1 MNTFKGLGLVDR
13 VPEGLWMEVCN
24 IVQDA
29 ANKAIPKKKESK
41 KANWLLEA
49 PLSVGFSRQE
59 YWSGLPFP
67 SPGIFPT
74 QEWNPGLLH
83 LLHWQVDSVLL
94 EPPGNPDDVT
104 TQSHIQKC
112 HDFKGGRVKMNIYST
127 GNLCYSFPVC

>member
-1 MNTFKGLGLVDR
+1 MRETSRPARYDLNQIPYGYAAKVMNTFKGLGLVDR

-59 YWSGLPFP
+59 YWSSLPCP
-67 SPGIFPT
+67 SPEDCPDPGIEPRSPALQADSQPT
-74 QEWNPGLLH
+74 ELQGSP
-83 LLHWQVDSVLL
+83 S
-94 EPPGNPDDVT
+94 
-104 TQSHIQKC
+104 
-112 HDFKGGRVKMNIYST
+112 
-127 GNLCYSFPVC
+127 